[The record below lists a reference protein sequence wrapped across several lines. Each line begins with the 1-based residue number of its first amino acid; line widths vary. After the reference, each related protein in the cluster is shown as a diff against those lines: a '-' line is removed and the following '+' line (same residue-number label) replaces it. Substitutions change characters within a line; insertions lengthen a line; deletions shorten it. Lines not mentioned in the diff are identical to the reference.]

1 MFETADIA
9 LMSVWCLSKLKKK
22 HRGLRN
28 NHVANVTLASSFEN
42 DKQQPVVSLTRT

>member
-1 MFETADIA
+1 MFETADIV
-9 LMSVWCLSKLKKK
+9 LMSVWCLSKLKK

-42 DKQQPVVSLTRT
+42 DKQQTVISLTHT